1 MLLHRVLSALVGIPF
16 IIVVVWYGQIPLM
29 LLTGFIMLCAC
40 YELKDILFE
49 KSQPAPFWLMVLGSL
64 LLLANAYIYHGA
76 FLGLT
81 VIMVLLLNLLS
92 IIIIY
97 PDFSP
102 SDGASSL
109 YGTLY
114 VGLIV
119 YLYLLRVLPDG
130 TAWLIFALTNTW
142 AGDTGAYFIGRTWG
156 KHKLAPKLSPKK
168 TIEGAVGGVICCL
181 LAAAIFHFFYPA
193 TPLAKL
199 LILSVLVAFAGL
211 LGDLVESVLKRQA
224 GIKDSGKII
233 PGHGGVLDR
242 FDSFLL
248 TAPLVYYYVNLTI
261 LG

>member
-1 MLLHRVLSALVGIPF
+1 MLWQRVLSGLIG
-16 IIVVVWYGQIPLM
+16 IPLM
-29 LLTGFIMLCAC
+29 LVIVWYGRIPLLVLTGFIMFCGY
-40 YELKDILFE
+40 YEIKDIVLE
-49 KSQPAPFWLMVLGSL
+49 KSKAAPFWLMVIGGL
-64 LLLANAYIYHGA
+64 LLLANAYIYRGSL
-76 FLGLT
+76 LGLT
-81 VIMVLLLNLLS
+81 MILVLLINLLAMVIM
-92 IIIIY
+92 Y

-102 SDGASSL
+102 SDGAASL

-130 TAWLIFALTNTW
+130 TAWLIFALINTW

-168 TIEGAVGGVICCL
+168 TMEGAVGGVICCL
-181 LAAAIFHFFYPA
+181 LVSYVFHIIHPMM
-193 TPLAKL
+193 PLAKL
-199 LILSVLVAFAGL
+199 LILSVLLAFAGL
-211 LGDLVESVLKRQA
+211 LGDLVESVLKRRA
-224 GIKDSGKII
+224 GIKDSGKLI

>member
-1 MLLHRVLSALVGIPF
+1 MLWQRVLSALVGIPF
-16 IIVVVWYGQIPLM
+16 IIVVVWYGQIPLIV
-29 LLTGFIMLCAC
+29 LTGFIMLCGY
-40 YELKDILFE
+40 YEIKDILLE
-49 KSQPAPFWLMVLGSL
+49 KGQATPFWLMVLGGL
-64 LLLANAYIYHGA
+64 LLLANAYIFHGG
-76 FLGLT
+76 FLGLI
-81 VIMVLLLNLLS
+81 VIIVLLLNLLTMV
-92 IIIIY
+92 IMY

-102 SDGASSL
+102 SDGAASL

-142 AGDTGAYFIGRTWG
+142 AGDTGAYFIGRKWG

-168 TIEGAVGGVICCL
+168 TMEGAVGGVICCL
-181 LAAAIFHFFYPA
+181 LVAGVFHIFHPA
-193 TPLAKL
+193 TSLAKL
-199 LILSVLVAFAGL
+199 LVLSVLVAFAGL
-211 LGDLVESVLKRQA
+211 LGDLVESVLKRRA
-224 GIKDSGKII
+224 GIKDSGKLI